1 MLISNELLT
10 DEAKDLK
17 IAVRQFCKREFKDTL
32 KWDESQNM
40 PYELWGKMGDI
51 GLTGMMIDA
60 DLGGIGPDA
69 LLSVV
74 IMEEMA
80 VYSPGIAM
88 SLGAH
93 SILTGNVINRA
104 GSKEQK
110 AQFLPDIASGK
121 KIAAICITEPE
132 RGSDAAHPKTRAIKN
147 GDKYLLR
154 GQKIFITNAP
164 VADIFVVY
172 ADTIEDGK
180 SVGVSAF
187 VVEKSDEIT
196 VDKMHKMGMRAS
208 PTGIVYFDDVPV
220 PKENI
225 LRGVG
230 EGLHIMMEGLDAER
244 IGLSGENLGMI
255 KGSLDVASGYAK
267 ERIQFDKPIIS
278 YQLIEEKLAYMLS
291 ELELNRTYLY
301 TLANLWNKN
310 KGDKKLRTATA
321 ISKIRSAE
329 AAVKCAEEA
338 IQVLGGYGYTSDYY
352 PQMYWRDAKLY
363 TIGAGTSE
371 MMKLL
376 IARRIAQ
383 GFNDL

>member
-17 IAVRQFCKREFKDTL
+17 TAVREFCKREFKDTL

-51 GLTGMMIDA
+51 GLTGMMIDTN
-60 DLGGIGPDA
+60 LGGIGPDA

-80 VYSPGIAM
+80 VYSPAVAL

-93 SILTGNVINRA
+93 SILAGNVINRA

-121 KIAAICITEPE
+121 KIASICLTEPE

-230 EGLHIMMEGLDAER
+230 EGVHIMMEGLDAER
-244 IGLSGENLGMI
+244 IGLSGENLGMM
-255 KGSLDVASGYAK
+255 KGSLDVAAKYAE
-267 ERIQFDKPIIS
+267 ERIQFGKPIIS
-278 YQLIEEKLAYMLS
+278 YQLVQEKLAYMLG

-301 TLANLWNKN
+301 SLANLWNEN

-352 PQMYWRDAKLY
+352 PQMYWRDAKMFA
-363 TIGAGTSE
+363 IGAGTSE